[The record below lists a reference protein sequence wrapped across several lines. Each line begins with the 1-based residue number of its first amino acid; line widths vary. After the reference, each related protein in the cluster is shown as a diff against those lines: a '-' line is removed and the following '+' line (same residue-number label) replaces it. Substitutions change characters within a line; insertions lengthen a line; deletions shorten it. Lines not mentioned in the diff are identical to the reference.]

1 MSMTAQKDVNA
12 KDKAKYH
19 PVAGKAKSQVTRS
32 NEERTQIMMDKIAKG
47 ERIESRDEMSDEY
60 FEHLVNLMH
69 QQADSEL
76 AGAFGYVPWIQKA
89 PSVEE
94 MLIVSNITRDEV
106 RHARAM
112 YRLMEDLGIQTQEI
126 VGDHD
131 YTLRLDTNADLGS
144 TRAADDKRVNIFYYP
159 IDTWTDFIM
168 FNFLM
173 DRGAG
178 HQLEDVKKSSY
189 GPWSREIDR
198 IFKEEMTHVGHGEY
212 WVKKLANGTPE
223 QKADVQAT
231 LEKWYPRT
239 MAIFGRPGTKKNAL
253 YRQLG
258 LKARDNQ
265 DVRTHFENEVKELCA
280 EYGLN
285 VPEWIPDWDQVPEEA
300 HMRG

>member
-1 MSMTAQKDVNA
+1 MSMTSPE
-12 KDKAKYH
+12 KAKYH
-19 PVAGKAKSQVTRS
+19 PVKGKANVAELLP
-32 NEERTQIMMDKIAKG
+32 NEERTRIMNEKLAKG
-47 ERIESRDEMSDEY
+47 ERIENRNEMSDDY

-112 YRLMEDLGIQTQEI
+112 YRLMEDLGIDTQAV
-126 VGDHD
+126 VGEHD
-131 YTLRLDTNADLGS
+131 YTLRLESNADIGAD
-144 TRAADDKRVNIFYYP
+144 RAADDKRVNIFYYP

-212 WVKKLANGTPE
+212 WVKKLAKDSPE
-223 QKADVQAT
+223 SKKDVQET
-231 LEKWYPRT
+231 LNKWYPRT
-239 MAIFGRPGTKKNAL
+239 MAIFGRPGTRKNKL
-253 YRQLG
+253 YRDLG

-265 DVRTHFENEVKELCA
+265 EVRDTFEAEVRELCA
-280 EYGLN
+280 EYGLD
-285 VPEWIPDWDQVPEEA
+285 VPEWNPDWNQVPEEA

>member
-1 MSMTAQKDVNA
+1 MSMTS
-12 KDKAKYH
+12 DKAKYH
-19 PVAGKAKSQVTRS
+19 PMAAKGKQEELLP
-32 NEERTQIMMDKIAKG
+32 NEERTRRMNELLAKG
-47 ERIESRDEMSDEY
+47 QKIEDHNDMSDEY
-60 FEHLVNLMH
+60 FDHLCNLMN

-112 YRLMEDLGIQTQEI
+112 YRLLEDLGIDTQSM
-126 VGDHD
+126 VGEND
-131 YTLRLDTNADLGS
+131 YTLRIDSAADLGAE
-144 TRAADDKRVNIFYYP
+144 RAADDKRVNIFYYP
-159 IDTWTDFIM
+159 IDTWADFIM

-189 GPWSREIDR
+189 GPWSREIER

-212 WVKKLANGTPE
+212 WVKRLAHESPATKE
-223 QKADVQAT
+223 MVQAA

-239 MAIFGRPGTKKNAL
+239 MNIFGKPNTRKNKR
-253 YRQLG
+253 YRELL
-258 LKARDNQ
+258 LKIRDNQ
-265 DVRTHFENEVKELCA
+265 DVRDTFAEEVKNLCD
-280 EYGLN
+280 EYGLT
-285 VPEWIPDWDQVPEEA
+285 VPEWIPDWDQIPEEA

>member
-1 MSMTAQKDVNA
+1 MSMSNE
-12 KDKAKYH
+12 KAKYH
-19 PVAGKAKSQVTRS
+19 PMAINAKSEELLT
-32 NEERTQIMMDKIAKG
+32 NEERTSRMNEKIAKG
-47 ERIESRDEMSDEY
+47 EKIEDHNDMSDEY
-60 FEHLVNLMH
+60 FTHLTNLMN

-89 PSVEE
+89 PTVEE

-112 YRLMEDLGIQTQEI
+112 YRLLEDLGIDTGQI
-126 VGDHD
+126 VGEHD
-131 YTLRLDTNADLGS
+131 YTLRIETGADIGS
-144 TRAADDKRVNIFYYP
+144 DRAADDKRVNIFYYP

-178 HQLEDVKKSSY
+178 HQLEDVKHSTF
-189 GPWSREIDR
+189 GPWSREIER

-212 WVKKLANGTPE
+212 WVKKLASTPE
-223 QKADVQAT
+223 TKPTVQAA

-239 MAIFGRPGTKKNAL
+239 MNIFGKPGTKKNKR
-253 YRQLG
+253 YRELG
-258 LKARDNQ
+258 LKHRDNQ
-265 DVRTHFENEVKELCA
+265 EVRDTFAAEVKKLCD
-280 EYGLN
+280 EYGLT
-285 VPEWIPDWDQVPEEA
+285 VPEWIPDWDQIPEEA

>member
-1 MSMTAQKDVNA
+1 MTS
-12 KDKAKYH
+12 DKAKYH
-19 PVAGKAKSQVTRS
+19 PMAAKAQNEELLP
-32 NEERTQIMMDKIAKG
+32 NEERTRRMNEKLAKG
-47 ERIESRDEMSDEY
+47 EKIENRNDMSDEY
-60 FEHLVNLMH
+60 FEHLTNLMH

-89 PSVEE
+89 PTVEE

-112 YRLMEDLGIQTQEI
+112 YRLLEDVGIDTQSI
-126 VGDHD
+126 VGEHD
-131 YTLRLDTNADLGS
+131 YTLRLDTTSDIGAE
-144 TRAADDKRVNIFYYP
+144 RAADDKRVNIFYYP
-159 IDTWTDFIM
+159 IDTWADFVM

-189 GPWSREIDR
+189 GPWAREIER

-212 WVKKLANGTPE
+212 WVKKYAKDGPQT
-223 QKADVQAT
+223 KAEIQSA

-239 MAIFGRPGTKKNAL
+239 MNIFGKPGTKKNAR
-253 YRQLG
+253 YRDLG

-265 DVRTHFENEVKELCA
+265 EVRDTFAKEVKELCD
-280 EYGLN
+280 EYGLT
-285 VPEWIPDWDQVPEEA
+285 VPEWIPDWNQIPDEA

>member
-1 MSMTAQKDVNA
+1 MSMTSETTSV
-12 KDKAKYH
+12 KAKYH
-19 PVAGKAKSQVTRS
+19 PSQVKQKDS
-32 NEERTQIMMDKIAKG
+32 VLLGNDERTLRMNEKLAKG
-47 ERIESRDEMSDEY
+47 EKIEDHNDMSDEY
-60 FEHLVNLMH
+60 FEHLTNLMN

-112 YRLMEDLGIQTQEI
+112 YRLLEDLGIATAEI
-126 VGDHD
+126 TSDKD
-131 YTLRLDTNADLGS
+131 YTLRLDSNADIGAD
-144 TRAADDKRVNIFYYP
+144 RAAADKRVNIFYYP
-159 IDTWTDFIM
+159 IDTWYDFVM

-189 GPWSREIDR
+189 GPWSREIER

-212 WVKKLANGTPE
+212 WVKKLATDSPE
-223 QKADVQAT
+223 TKAQIQKT
-231 LEKWYPRT
+231 LEKWFPRT
-239 MAIFGRPGTKKNAL
+239 MNIFGKPGTKKNRR
-253 YRQLG
+253 YRELG
-258 LKARDNQ
+258 LKLRDNAE
-265 DVRTHFENEVKELCA
+265 VRDTFAKEVKSLCD
-280 EYGLN
+280 EYGLD
-285 VPEWIPDWDQVPEEA
+285 VPEWIPDWEQVPEEA